1 MASKSFY
8 ALVAGVGPGT
18 GRATALRFAQ
28 KYPVVLLAR
37 RPESYEEAVADI
49 KKAGG
54 QAIGITADVS
64 DPTNLKNALAS
75 IDKELPGS
83 RLAAAVF
90 NVNSGFAKK
99 PFLELKV
106 EDIDA
111 SLNGSVRAFFH
122 FAQAT
127 LPLLQKSVPDS
138 EYPPTLIITGATAS
152 VKGSAQFGS
161 FAAGKWALRAL
172 GQSLAR
178 EFHPQG
184 IHVAHAVIDGVID
197 IPRTKDWQVNDGAED
212 GKIKPEA
219 IAETYWYLH
228 TQHRSAFTH
237 EVDIRPYVEKF

>member
-1 MASKSFY
+1 MGTVDMASKSFY

-138 EYPPTLIITGATAS
+138 EYPP
-152 VKGSAQFGS
+152 
-161 FAAGKWALRAL
+161 
-172 GQSLAR
+172 
-178 EFHPQG
+178 
-184 IHVAHAVIDGVID
+184 
-197 IPRTKDWQVNDGAED
+197 
-212 GKIKPEA
+212 
-219 IAETYWYLH
+219 
-228 TQHRSAFTH
+228 
-237 EVDIRPYVEKF
+237 